1 MSPAGKRSEKPGKKA
16 APSGVLAGEF
26 GMVLDVGHRDV
37 NHIDV
42 IRACQRGDDEAF
54 RVLFESH
61 KDRVYSIAL
70 RYSGD
75 SAAAM
80 DIAQET
86 FLKLLSNIGQFRG
99 EASFDSWLYR
109 LVVNSCLDYH
119 RRRRR
124 FAPLVEEMLDV
135 FRAPR
140 ESALHEMLR
149 EEQEERV
156 QQLVAQL
163 PEEQRI
169 VVVLRYTEGLSYE
182 DIADA
187 LGCRRGTVASRLNR
201 AHKALERRLSHLRK
215 KDGAPRQGA
224 VGQGKARQ

>member
-1 MSPAGKRSEKPGKKA
+1 M
-16 APSGVLAGEF
+16 L
-26 GMVLDVGHRDV
+26 LDVGHRDV
-37 NHIDV
+37 NHLDV
-42 IRACQRGDDEAF
+42 IQACQRGDEEAF
-54 RVLFESH
+54 RVLFETH

-70 RYSGD
+70 RYAGD

-80 DIAQET
+80 DIAQDT
-86 FLKLLSNIGQFRG
+86 FLKLLSSIGQFRR
-99 EASFDSWLYR
+99 EASFESWLYR

-124 FAPLVEEMLDV
+124 FLPLLDEALDI
-135 FRAPR
+135 FRAPS
-140 ESALHEMLR
+140 ENALHDLLR

-156 QQLVAQL
+156 QQVVAQL

-182 DIADA
+182 EIADL

-201 AHKALERRLSHLRK
+201 AHKALERRLSSLRK
-215 KDGAPRQGA
+215 VRQ
-224 VGQGKARQ
+224 

>member
-1 MSPAGKRSEKPGKKA
+1 
-16 APSGVLAGEF
+16 
-26 GMVLDVGHRDV
+26 MVLDTGHREV

-42 IRACQRGDDEAF
+42 IQACQRGEDEAF
-54 RVLFESH
+54 RVLFETH

-70 RYSGD
+70 RYAGN

-80 DIAQET
+80 DIAQDT
-86 FLKLLSNIGQFRG
+86 FLKLLSSIGQFRG
-99 EASFDSWLYR
+99 DASFESWLYR
-109 LVVNSCLDYH
+109 LVINSCLDYH
-119 RRRRR
+119 RRTRRLL
-124 FAPLVEEMLDV
+124 PLVDQALDL
-135 FRAPR
+135 FRSAD

-156 QQLVAQL
+156 QQVVAQL

-182 DIADA
+182 EIAEV

-201 AHKALERRLSHLRK
+201 AHKALERRLSHLRQRK
-215 KDGAPRQGA
+215 VRQ
-224 VGQGKARQ
+224 

>member
-1 MSPAGKRSEKPGKKA
+1 MAPSEKQGKKA
-16 APSGVLAGEF
+16 GSSRVLPSEF

-37 NHIDV
+37 NHTDV
-42 IRACQRGDDEAF
+42 IQACQRGDEDAF

-70 RYSGD
+70 RYAGN

-80 DIAQET
+80 DIAQDT
-86 FLKLLSNIGQFRG
+86 FLRLLSNIQQFRG

-124 FAPLVEEMLDV
+124 FLPLLGDALDEALDR
-135 FRAPR
+135 FHAPR
-140 ESALHEMLR
+140 ESALHELLL
-149 EEQEERV
+149 EEQQERV
-156 QQLVAQL
+156 QQVVAQL

-182 DIADA
+182 QIADL

-215 KDGAPRQGA
+215 AT
-224 VGQGKARQ
+224 QGKVRQ